1 MLKVKEIT
9 SISNETENKVSYHE
23 EPHFMLHLGLPL
35 HMNVQLVSCDL
46 RPESGPLAGKL
57 LFFLTDATTNSYT
70 GACVF

>member
-1 MLKVKEIT
+1 MF
-9 SISNETENKVSYHE
+9 
-23 EPHFMLHLGLPL
+23 PLGLPL

-57 LFFLTDATTNSYT
+57 LFFLTHAKINSYT